1 MNAAKN
7 EMTGEITDICL
18 ECTVVD
24 YLRGRQVRYD
34 ERDWVYA
41 NIADCTA
48 ALSLGLNRRD
58 SGIDAFRLPEEQI
71 QLGGKARCY
80 FVAKF
85 CGKVKWSPKREDRS
99 VSMFSFYGTVQ
110 PISQDNNTWEK
121 LMSMI
126 YPTTDV
132 IEQVGADTRAFFRFT
147 TPVIIGTIDDIVV
160 PPSPKTVLCSIS
172 DTVGPAVIRFSEVE
186 NAEQFIVTSKLENG
200 KHVLLEGPLEISN
213 IKLDDNAYPCV
224 TVSAHSENMRISFPS
239 TERFLAW
246 ENKLMDIPKERF
258 VGIVPQRSA
267 EPSYEDMEEEIEALE
282 S

>member
-1 MNAAKN
+1 
-7 EMTGEITDICL
+7 
-18 ECTVVD
+18 
-24 YLRGRQVRYD
+24 
-34 ERDWVYA
+34 
-41 NIADCTA
+41 
-48 ALSLGLNRRD
+48 
-58 SGIDAFRLPEEQI
+58 
-71 QLGGKARCY
+71 
-80 FVAKF
+80 
-85 CGKVKWSPKREDRS
+85 
-99 VSMFSFYGTVQ
+99 MFSVYGTVQ
-110 PISQDNNTWEK
+110 PISQYNNTWEK
-121 LMSMI
+121 VMSMI

-132 IEQVGADTRAFFRFT
+132 MVADTRAFFTFT
-147 TPVIIGTIDDIVV
+147 APVIIGKIDEIVV